1 MRVRACFGVCVCVC
15 SKSLLTLQSVWCAD
29 INQVLRWSQ
38 GASNGPKCTLNAY
51 DKARDFFRECCL
63 NDDNVPS
70 IIADRKQRAR
80 GEKCRR
86 YFETMTLDGELKLL
100 KDRQADTGQKE
111 ILLEH
116 LDHLVISSLAVVF
129 INLGLQVLRDLKKQF
144 GATKKLYP

>member
-1 MRVRACFGVCVCVC
+1 MCACVHAYCMCVCVC

-129 INLGLQVLRDLKKQF
+129 INLGAQVPRDLQK
-144 GATKKLYP
+144 